1 MLKKVL
7 VLGVVLVNLFTVVCY
22 ADDVEIEDFPSAEI
36 WEEITD
42 ASSKNSNSLPSINSR
57 AAVVFDRVSKTVL
70 YGKNIDSK
78 RAMASTTKTMTAILT
93 LENGNLDEV
102 IEVSKK
108 AANTG
113 GSRLGLKTGDK
124 IKLRDLLY
132 GLMLRSGNDA
142 AVQIAIHLG
151 GSVEGFAKMMNDK
164 AKELGLKDTNFV
176 TPHGLDDPKHYTTA
190 YEMALLTDYALNNEE
205 FAKIVNTKQTTI
217 AINSNPVNIY
227 NTNELLG
234 NLEGVNG
241 VKTGFT
247 NNAGRCLV
255 TSTTRSGWQIITVVF
270 GADTKK
276 FRTKDSIELIE
287 YSFKNFQQVN
297 IKESVEQEF
306 EEWQE
311 KNGKEIKII
320 KGEKEAVG
328 MELQYQY
335 DYELY
340 PINKEK
346 LNELQIQIEC
356 EEILESPVEN
366 NYQVGQVHVI
376 LEGKEIMS
384 VPIVTECEVERKNIW
399 DYFGEMMLNYTNI
412 ILQAFMSH
420 SN

>member
-1 MLKKVL
+1 MLKKIL
-7 VLGVVLVNLFTVVCY
+7 VLAMILINIFTIVCY
-22 ADDVEIEDFPSAEI
+22 ADDVEIEDFPTAEI
-36 WEEITD
+36 WEEITE
-42 ASSKNSNSLPSINSR
+42 ASSKNSNSPPSINSR
-57 AAVVFDRVSKTVL
+57 AAVVFDRVSKTVI

-164 AKELGLKDTNFV
+164 AKELGLKATNFV
-176 TPHGLDDPKHYTTA
+176 SPHGLDDPNHYTTA
-190 YEMALLTDYALNNEE
+190 YEMALLTDYALNIEE

-217 AINSNPVNIY
+217 AINSNPVTIY

-234 NLEGVNG
+234 NLEGVDG

-255 TSTTRSGWQIITVVF
+255 TSTTRSGWQIITVVL

-287 YSFKNFQQVN
+287 YSFKNFEQVN
-297 IKESVEQEF
+297 IKEKIVQEF
-306 EEWQE
+306 EVWKKENFAE
-311 KNGKEIKII
+311 IEVIKGKEKSVNM
-320 KGEKEAVG
+320 KLDYG
-328 MELQYQY
+328 Y

-346 LNELQIQIEC
+346 INELTLQIEC
-356 EEILESPVEN
+356 KQKLEAPIEN
-366 NYQVGQVHVI
+366 GLQIGSVHII
-376 LEGKEIMS
+376 LEGKEIMN
-384 VPIVTECEVERKNIW
+384 VPIVTEREVERKNILN
-399 DYFGEMMLNYTNI
+399 YFCEIMLNYTNL
-412 ILQAFMSH
+412 ILDYQQ
-420 SN
+420 

>member
-1 MLKKVL
+1 MLKKVFI
-7 VLGVVLVNLFTVVCY
+7 LGVILVNLFTVICY
-22 ADDVEIEDFPSAEI
+22 ADDIEIENFPSAEI

-42 ASSKNSNSLPSINSR
+42 ASSKNSNSPPNLNSR
-57 AAVVFDRVSKTVL
+57 AAIVFDRVSKTVL

-93 LENGNLDEV
+93 LEKGNLEEE

-151 GSVEGFAKMMNDK
+151 GSVEEFAKMMNDK

-217 AINSNPVNIY
+217 SINSSSVEIY

-234 NLEGVNG
+234 NIEGVNG

-297 IKESVEQEF
+297 IKERIQSEF
-306 EEWQE
+306 EEWKE
-311 KNGKEIKII
+311 KNGKEIEII

-328 MELQYQY
+328 MELQYKY

-346 LNELQIQIEC
+346 MGELKIQIEC
-356 EEILESPVEN
+356 KEVLEAPIEN
-366 NYQVGQVHVI
+366 NYQVGQVHMI

-384 VPIVTECEVERKNIW
+384 VPIVTDCEVERKNIW
-399 DYFGEMMLNYTNI
+399 DYFRQMMLNYTNI
-412 ILQAFMSH
+412 ILEESI
-420 SN
+420 NCIK

>member
-1 MLKKVL
+1 MLKKVWIL
-7 VLGVVLVNLFTVVCY
+7 IVVLVNVFTVVCY
-22 ADDVEIEDFPSAEI
+22 ADDIEIENFPTAEI

-42 ASSKNSNSLPSINSR
+42 VSSKNSNSVPNLNSR
-57 AAVVFDRVSKTVL
+57 AAVVFDRKSKTVL
-70 YGKNIDSK
+70 YEKNMNSK

-93 LENGNLDEV
+93 LEKGNLDEIV
-102 IEVSKK
+102 VVSKK

-113 GSRLGLKTGDK
+113 GSRLGLKAGDK

-151 GSVEGFAKMMNDK
+151 GSVEEFAKMMNDK

-190 YEMALLTDYALNNEE
+190 YEMALLTDYALCNQE

-234 NLEGVNG
+234 NLEGVDG

-276 FRTKDSIELIE
+276 LRTKDSIALIE
-287 YSFKNFQQVN
+287 YSFKKFQQVN
-297 IKESVEQEF
+297 VKERVEQEF
-306 EEWQE
+306 EKWQE
-311 KNGKEIKII
+311 KYGKEIEII
-320 KGEKEAVG
+320 KGVKEVVG
-328 MELQYQY
+328 KELQYKY

-346 LNELQIQIEC
+346 LGELKIQIEC
-356 EEILESPVEN
+356 EEVLEAPVEYN
-366 NYQVGQVHVI
+366 QQIGEVHII

-384 VPIVTECEVERKNIW
+384 VPVVTKCEVERKDMW
-399 DYFGEMMLNYTNI
+399 GYFVEMMLNYTNI
-412 ILQAFMSH
+412 ILQQDMW
-420 SN
+420 